1 MTYTQ
6 PLPPLL
12 FLIAGVGV
20 VHCWRRT
27 KGPKPTL
34 LAIAVLYFS
43 SPGRRSDGSFCEYSR
58 HPTPP
63 RQLPPCHSGIGCTA
77 GFDTVELPL
86 AVNSHCSN

>member
-58 HPTPP
+58 HPTPHGSCHP
-63 RQLPPCHSGIGCTA
+63 VTLVLGARLDLTLSNSRLP
-77 GFDTVELPL
+77 
-86 AVNSHCSN
+86 